1 MCSFKHAGA
10 YYVWRKLIEYFG
22 CPKSIALRLRQRLRG
37 CSGCLSL
44 YNCAALSS
52 ASPSTRCICSVHV
65 DRKYL
70 RLASRLLQSI
80 FFILHSEFRKVLNTV
95 LCERFENDASG
106 LRGFRCT
113 NLELCW
119 SMCSLCYKNHMHD
132 LIFS

>member
-1 MCSFKHAGA
+1 MCGCHHHHFDLVSVRHFSFP
-10 YYVWRKLIEYFG
+10 LF
-22 CPKSIALRLRQRLRG
+22 
-37 CSGCLSL
+37 
-44 YNCAALSS
+44 
-52 ASPSTRCICSVHV
+52 STNSHLPEDETPFQPFYILTCSVHV

-113 NLELCW
+113 NLELYW
-119 SMCSLCYKNHMHD
+119 SRCSLCYKNHRIHSSYYEVFSGFI
-132 LIFS
+132 LIA